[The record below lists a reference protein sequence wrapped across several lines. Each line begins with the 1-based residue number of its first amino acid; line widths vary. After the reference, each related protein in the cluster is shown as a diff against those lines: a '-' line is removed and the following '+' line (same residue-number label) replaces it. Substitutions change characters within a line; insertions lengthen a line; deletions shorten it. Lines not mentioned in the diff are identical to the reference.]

1 VGQLGRFRLILEL
14 WRKFVDKFWCLLEE
28 SVIVQSTVTLIAVG
42 VTAYMVMMM
51 HDVPKEWWT
60 IMGIIIGFWFGS
72 KVQIAEKSARRETA
86 GQMAEMARVVKDGN

>member
-1 VGQLGRFRLILEL
+1 M
-14 WRKFVDKFWCLLEE
+14 DKFWCLLEE